1 MQTGSSIPENLEVLF
16 SKLEKFLKS
25 ETVVGEPIVIGETT
39 LVPIVSVMFGC
50 GTGSGGGTDEKGTN
64 GSGSGLGLGARI
76 VPNAMLVIKNNE
88 VTMLPVK
95 GKNNLGNLVEMVP
108 EIISKIDL
116 SKFSKKNAKSN
127 DEAKSEEDN
136 K

>member
-1 MQTGSSIPENLEVLF
+1 MQTGSSVPENLEVLF
-16 SKLEKFLKS
+16 SKLEKFLKT

-39 LVPIVSVMFGC
+39 LVPIISVVFGC
-50 GTGSGGGTDEKGTN
+50 GTGSGGGTDKKGNN

-76 VPNAMLVIKNNE
+76 VPDAMLVIKNNE

-95 GKNNLGNLVEMVP
+95 DKNNLGNLVEMVP
-108 EIISKIDL
+108 EIISKINL
-116 SKFSKKNAKSN
+116 SKFGKKNSKNNDAAKN
-127 DEAKSEEDN
+127 EEDN